1 MPHKGKSDEKRRQSL
16 MPQSHAHGRCAERVV
31 PRHAPTAVSLE
42 VSSATRKGAPG
53 GQYWS
58 RSGGPLPARARG
70 RLPAPSPISLALA
83 ASGAASSHPSLRT
96 EGRAEAGG
104 LPATSFARRGAARPA
119 RAGQGRGRRAREKA
133 APPFS
138 PPRTGPT
145 GRRGSESG
153 PCPPT
158 RSCRDAAATRG
169 AGRGRGRGHGRAG
182 CRAAGRAPCSAPRAV
197 RPPPPS
203 EPSLAP
209 LPPPRPPSSTPSRPP
224 CAPPPPPPSPRPA
237 ASQPQPAAAPPAR
250 HPTAAAHQAAPPTAR
265 RQSRPSWRRESRQA
279 SRG

>member
-1 MPHKGKSDEKRRQSL
+1 MTDAYKGKSDEKRRQSL

-169 AGRGRGRGHGRAG
+169 AGRGRGRGGRSRGRAG
-182 CRAAGRAPCSAPRAV
+182 QTRGRDRPGGRSRGRAAGPRHA
-197 RPPPPS
+197 
-203 EPSLAP
+203 
-209 LPPPRPPSSTPSRPP
+209 
-224 CAPPPPPPSPRPA
+224 PSPADPRTL
-237 ASQPQPAAAPPAR
+237 R
-250 HPTAAAHQAAPPTAR
+250 F
-265 RQSRPSWRRESRQA
+265 
-279 SRG
+279 